1 MMPGPELRPPSKAGC
16 LALLPRSAAPDS
28 VEIKA
33 DINARPNNTVMLA
46 IPDVDNFI
54 GYLPPGFNRV
64 EFFVNAGQLFSLE
77 TINAIYTPGFTA

>member
-1 MMPGPELRPPSKAGC
+1 MP
-16 LALLPRSAAPDS
+16 
-28 VEIKA
+28 
-33 DINARPNNTVMLA
+33 A